1 MRGTAAPWPP
11 RSRGA
16 SWRSRFPGCAADA
29 ELVEAE
35 MIERNLSDRY
45 RLEGRVGQGGMAVV
59 FSGMD
64 TVLRRRV
71 AIKVLRPELA
81 ADADFV
87 QRFYTEAQH
96 AAKLSHP
103 NIVNIYDVGRE
114 GESYFIVMELV
125 DGATLAEMIESD
137 GRLPENVAIDFA
149 AQICN
154 GLAYAHRQGLLHRD
168 IKPANVLVTRDDVVK
183 LSDFGIARAV
193 TTQTM
198 TMTQP
203 GMVMGSVYYI
213 SPEQAQGHEL
223 HETSDLYSLGVVLYQ
238 MLSGRLPYTGESPIT
253 VALKHVSNPVPSVD
267 ADDATISPAL
277 AAIVRKLMQKNPADR
292 FGSATEVAK
301 ALRQAREQPLL
312 TQPFEVA
319 AGERA
324 TPRGAPRTIPNPKP
338 RPSRHPDRSEVT
350 AEATDARVEPI
361 VPPLFARLLVAVVA
375 LIVAIGLGYFVASR
389 PGGPFGGPATVMSPN
404 LVGQS
409 VDDARQRLAA
419 LGLRPDVVAVPSE
432 SVPADRV
439 VRQDP
444 SPKAAV
450 ASGSVVELYVSTGLP
465 TVQLLD
471 VRQYS
476 SDDAQRYLRN
486 AKLVPKLSGI
496 YDKSPAGTVL
506 AQRPAA
512 GATVRIRSVVELVV
526 SKGLQPV
533 GVPDIVSETLDDAR
547 KAFDERRLTVVVSG
561 RQPSDLIPAGVVTS
575 ENPSPGTEVPP
586 GTSVSV
592 VVSSGPAPL
601 SAPQL
606 EGVVVSDAM
615 RTLQAA
621 GLQGTIEYVVDPSS
635 AIGTVLKQD
644 PEKGTEMKKGDAVT
658 LDVAVPGVVPDVA
671 GKTPAQAQTI
681 LQNAGY
687 KIGNTAYVQEGADGT
702 VARTEPATGSTL
714 RPGETVMLYVNGT
727 SQETP

>member
-1 MRGTAAPWPP
+1 
-11 RSRGA
+11 
-16 SWRSRFPGCAADA
+16 
-29 ELVEAE
+29 

-59 FSGMD
+59 YSGMD

-137 GRLPENVAIDFA
+137 GRLPEAVAIDFA

-154 GLAYAHRQGLLHRD
+154 GLAYAHRQNLLHRD

-223 HETSDLYSLGVVLYQ
+223 HETSDLYSLGVVLFQ
-238 MLSGRLPYTGESPIT
+238 MLTGKLPYTGESPIT
-253 VALKHVSNPVPSVD
+253 VALKHVSNPVPAVD

-277 AAIVRKLMQKNPADR
+277 AAIVRKLMQKDPADR
-292 FGSATEVAK
+292 FQSATEVAK
-301 ALRQAREQPLL
+301 ALRQAREQPHV
-312 TQPFEVA
+312 THPFEVA
-319 AGERA
+319 AVERVPA
-324 TPRGAPRTIPNPKP
+324 RGAPRTIPNPKP
-338 RPSRHPDRSEVT
+338 RPSRHPDRTPAYT
-350 AEATDARVEPI
+350 ATVDDVDDPV
-361 VPPLFARLLVAVVA
+361 VPPMLVRAGIAVLA
-375 LIVAIGLGYFVASR
+375 LIVAIALGYYVASR
-389 PGGPFGGPATVMSPN
+389 PGGVFGGPASVALPSV
-404 LVGQS
+404 VGATAE
-409 VDDARQRLAA
+409 DAEHKLAL
-419 LGLRPDVVAVPSE
+419 LGLKSNVVQVPSE
-432 SVPADRV
+432 TVAANRV

-444 SPKAAV
+444 AKA
-450 ASGSVVELYVSTGLP
+450 SVPAGTVVQLYVSTGLP

-506 AQRPAA
+506 AQRPAP
-512 GATVRIRSVVELVV
+512 GSTVRLHSVVELVV
-526 SKGLQPV
+526 SKGLAPI
-533 GVPDIVSETLDDAR
+533 GVPDVVSETLEDAR
-547 KAFDERRLTVVVSG
+547 KAFDERHLNVVVSE
-561 RQPSDLIPAGVVTS
+561 RQPNDQIPAGVVTS
-575 ENPSPGTEVPP
+575 ENPSPGTMVPP

-592 VVSSGPAPL
+592 AVSSGPQAIAAP
-601 SAPQL
+601 AL
-606 EGVVVSDAM
+606 EGQLASDATQM
-615 RTLQAA
+615 VQAA
-621 GLQGTIEYVVDPSS
+621 GLQASIEYVVDGS
-635 AIGTVLKQD
+635 AAVGTVLKQD
-644 PEKGTEMKKGDAVT
+644 PPKGAQMKKGDTVT
-658 LDVAVPGVVPDVA
+658 LAVAVPGVVPEVA
-671 GKTPAQAQTI
+671 GKSPAQAQTI

-687 KIGNTAYVQEGADGT
+687 KIGNTAYVQEGPDGT
-702 VARTEPATGSTL
+702 VARTEPAVGSTL

-727 SQETP
+727 SQEGN

>member
-1 MRGTAAPWPP
+1 
-11 RSRGA
+11 
-16 SWRSRFPGCAADA
+16 
-29 ELVEAE
+29 

-137 GRLPENVAIDFA
+137 GRLPETIAIDFA

-277 AAIVRKLMQKNPADR
+277 AAIVRKLMQKDPADR
-292 FGSATEVAK
+292 FASATEVAK

-324 TPRGAPRTIPNPKP
+324 APRGAPRTIPNPKP
-338 RPSRHPDRSEVT
+338 RPSRYPDRSYVE
-350 AEATDARVEPI
+350 AEAADERDEPV
-361 VPPLFARLLVAVVA
+361 VPPLAVRVLIAALALV
-375 LIVAIGLGYFVASR
+375 VAIGLGYFVASR
-389 PGGPFGGPATVMSPN
+389 PGGPFGGPATITPPN
-404 LVGQS
+404 LVGAT
-409 VDDARQRLAA
+409 VDEARARLAA
-419 LGLRPDVVAVPSE
+419 LGLRADVVAVPSE
-432 SVPADRV
+432 SVAADRV
-439 VRQDP
+439 VREDP
-444 SPKAAV
+444 LPKGGV
-450 ASGSVVELYVSTGLP
+450 ARGSLVELYVSTGLP

-486 AKLVPKLSGI
+486 AKLVPKLSGV
-496 YDKSPAGTVL
+496 YDKSAAGTVL
-506 AQRPAA
+506 AQRPGP

-533 GVPDIVSETLDDAR
+533 GVPDVVSETLDDAR
-547 KAFDERRLTVVVSG
+547 KAFDERRLAVVVAG

-575 ENPSPGTEVPP
+575 ENPSPGTELPP
-586 GTSVSV
+586 GSSVSV
-592 VVSSGPAPL
+592 VVSSGPAQL
-601 SAPQL
+601 AAPQL
-606 EGVVVSDAM
+606 EGSVVSDAT
-615 RTLQAA
+615 RALQAV
-621 GLQGTIEYVVDPSS
+621 GLSGTIEYVVDASS
-635 AIGTVLKQD
+635 AVGTVLKQN
-644 PEKGTEMKKGDAVT
+644 PEKGTQLKKGDAVT

-727 SQETP
+727 SQENP